1 MEYLNGTGKVLFRR
15 REKGLGVAGSDGM
28 ARQSPS
34 ILKLMP
40 MDALAS
46 LRTLPAET
54 WFDVYRHG
62 RGARRFCFPRMEG
75 AGPLALRIALKAIRL
90 CARAASVRQ
99 IMTTGQADGMTN
111 SFKNIIPA
119 VLTHSPS
126 PDHAPASMKRRRL
139 ACSR

>member
-62 RGARRFCFPRMEG
+62 RGARRFYFPRMEWGRSVGFANRFESNTPLRPDGQCAANHDLRPGRRYDEALQG
-75 AGPLALRIALKAIRL
+75 AVPAALTR
-90 CARAASVRQ
+90 SV
-99 IMTTGQADGMTN
+99 
-111 SFKNIIPA
+111 SPA
-119 VLTHSPS
+119 P
-126 PDHAPASMKRRRL
+126 MKRRL